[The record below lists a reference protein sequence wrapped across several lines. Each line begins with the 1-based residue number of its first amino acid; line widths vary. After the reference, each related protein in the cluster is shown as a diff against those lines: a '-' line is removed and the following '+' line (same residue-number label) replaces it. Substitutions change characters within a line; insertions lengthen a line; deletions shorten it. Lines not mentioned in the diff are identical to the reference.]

1 MSNVID
7 YWKDGDFEESVSAG
21 LIACYESK
29 IKKMKAPS
37 SVRLDDESL
46 KQARLRGLY
55 FPSNSRIILDPRTEK
70 IDMVNDV
77 LPEFG
82 CVCMRKENDGNELNY
97 NGYIHLFSFAK
108 KNDLPKNFYKR
119 GGGVLYQMDN
129 ITPSNDYVEGEKTY
143 FTVSKDGNIRACS
156 SFVSNQSGYGGLNKI
171 ITQEQHE
178 PEYLKAAEFRASVA
192 LQWVADKKHC
202 WTITAKENIAKAT
215 LGCMMEEVKSLLY
228 ARSLPMTATGRKRP
242 ILHLVESHK
251 RRMRNGTDIDVTSFL
266 RGQQTVEIGGTIFSV
281 NPPRSLMPNLSKKS
295 QMFATAD

>member
-1 MSNVID
+1 MSEAID
-7 YWKDGDFEESVSAG
+7 YWNDGEFEESVSAG

-55 FPSNSRIILDPRTEK
+55 FPSNSRVILNPLTEK
-70 IDMVNDV
+70 LDIESDP
-77 LPEFG
+77 LPESG
-82 CVCMRKENDGNELNY
+82 CICMRKDYKEGDY
-97 NGYIHLFSFAK
+97 NGYIHIFSFAK
-108 KNDLPKNFYKR
+108 KKELPKNFYKR
-119 GGGVLYQMDN
+119 GNGTIYQMDN
-129 ITPSNDYVEGEKTY
+129 IIPSNDYIEGEKNY

-156 SFVSNQSGYGGLNKI
+156 SFVSNQSGFGGTNKI

-178 PEYLKAAEFRASVA
+178 PSCLSNAEYRASVA
-192 LQWVADKKHC
+192 LQWVADKKYC
-202 WTITAKENIAKAT
+202 WSITAKENIAKAT

-266 RGQQTVEIGGTIFSV
+266 RGQQTVEIGGTVFSV
-281 NPPRSLMPNLSKKS
+281 NPPKSIMPTLSKKS
-295 QMFATAD
+295 QRFETDD